1 VLSIDAR
8 VQGALED
15 DLAWGMARAQA
26 RSAAG
31 IVLDVDTGE
40 VMALAS
46 LPASTPMPAPAD
58 FAQRQQAN
66 IFNRATNQI
75 SSWAA

>member
-1 VLSIDAR
+1 
-8 VQGALED
+8 
-15 DLAWGMARAQA
+15 MARAQA

-58 FAQRQQAN
+58 FEAAGRQAN
-66 IFNRATNQI
+66 IFNRATSQI